1 MHPIRTPDTS
11 RSCIFTVC
19 RLVSRPQVG
28 ADGQPLD
35 IYSNFVQ
42 YGLPWPAGLL
52 RMDMHSHAL
61 RPGLGE
67 LLDAVI
73 GA

>member
-1 MHPIRTPDTS
+1 M
-11 RSCIFTVC
+11 
-19 RLVSRPQVG
+19 G